1 MATYVVNC
9 IWIILGFK
17 RKWPVLV
24 IVDTTFSNQ
33 WVSRSWLGQ
42 PISCVEL
49 NSWLIRVD
57 FQITSWF
64 RVFNSEITWNQT
76 LKAFLWTTHVSLN
89 YKLHLQKKN
98 IFFITVYR
106 VFRCHHTKNGSFITV
121 EHTCI
126 HQIHI
131 SKSST
136 QFNNFVLS
144 ACEKLNFLLL
154 SQRYIFFN
162 AAVICFI

>member
-17 RKWPVLV
+17 RKRPILV

-64 RVFNSEITWNQT
+64 RVYNSEITWNQT
-76 LKAFLWTTHVSLN
+76 LKAFFWTTHVSLN
-89 YKLHLQKKN
+89 YKLHWPKKY
-98 IFFITVYR
+98 IFFLLYTGP
-106 VFRCHHTKNGSFITV
+106 FQCHHTKHDSFITV
-121 EHTCI
+121 EHICI
-126 HQIHI
+126 HDIYINHPHN
-131 SKSST
+131 ST
-136 QFNNFVLS
+136 ALCYQHVKNWIFCFYL
-144 ACEKLNFLLL
+144 KDFLMLL
-154 SQRYIFFN
+154 
-162 AAVICFI
+162 

>member
-17 RKWPVLV
+17 RKRPILV

-64 RVFNSEITWNQT
+64 RVYNSEITWNKT
-76 LKAFLWTTHVSLN
+76 LKVFFWTIHISLN
-89 YKLHLQKKN
+89 CKLHLQKK
-98 IFFITVYR
+98 TVYR
-106 VFRCHHTKNGSFITV
+106 VFLLSPYQAWQFYHCRTYLHPPDISLSHPHNSTALYNQHVKNLIF
-121 EHTCI
+121 C
-126 HQIHI
+126 
-131 SKSST
+131 
-136 QFNNFVLS
+136 
-144 ACEKLNFLLL
+144 LL
-154 SQRYIFFN
+154 SQRNIFFN